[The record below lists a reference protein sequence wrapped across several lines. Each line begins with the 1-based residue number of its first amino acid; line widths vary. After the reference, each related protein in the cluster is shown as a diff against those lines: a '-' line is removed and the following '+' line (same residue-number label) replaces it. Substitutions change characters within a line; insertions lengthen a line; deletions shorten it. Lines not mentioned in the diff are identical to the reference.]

1 LEAAQTVISA
11 ATELNREFS
20 SRSTTIEAFT
30 VATGGSPWTPFT
42 YDEGDPVSVEED
54 KVFDVMSQ
62 NYKRHVTPSNAV
74 GYNRFER
81 AWNEEAGRRL
91 ISSVRGD
98 ESIIAIRHKS
108 TIQLQNHY
116 DKVQQLRSASYVSA
130 NPTGEARAAAL
141 RMALRTTRGSAPA
154 PPITQAIPRAY
165 PQIDIQQIP
174 TGVPMALN
182 PNVAMVNVGRRE
194 SVQGRAPYSIRLQ
207 QNDVQIA
214 LPKPSFRAICK

>member
-1 LEAAQTVISA
+1 LQLV
-11 ATELNREFS
+11 
-20 SRSTTIEAFT
+20 
-30 VATGGSPWTPFT
+30 GGLGPWTPFT

-54 KVFDVMSQ
+54 KVFDLMSQ

-116 DKVQQLRSASYVSA
+116 DNDKVQQLRSASYVSA
-130 NPTGEARAAAL
+130 NPITGEARAAAL

-154 PPITQAIPRAY
+154 PPITQAFPWAWAY

-174 TGVPMALN
+174 TGVPIALN
-182 PNVAMVNVGRRE
+182 PNVEMVNVGRRE
-194 SVQGRAPYSIRLQ
+194 SVQGQAPYSIRLQ